1 MGFPLRHPDRQMPRK
16 RRKPAKPHLSEL
28 LRLEA
33 LAEDL
38 LGAMGLPGL
47 LGAASLG
54 VTAAAT
60 EEEADL
66 SVGEV
71 VRPAGH
77 LEECLVGSLKAATT
91 GPPEERM

>member
-1 MGFPLRHPDRQMPRK
+1 MPRK
-16 RRKPAKPHLSEL
+16 RRKPAKPRLSEL

-38 LGAMGLPGL
+38 LVAMGLLGL

-71 VRPAGH
+71 VHLADH
-77 LEECLVGSLKAATT
+77 LEECLVVSLKVATT
-91 GPPEERM
+91 GSPEERM